1 MRPTA
6 IWSSFRS
13 RARVAPAQLAAAL
26 LILYPYRLPP
36 VLPSPIE
43 PILLDITTTCKSSVC
58 KEQGAR
64 QEMLCAVQESSPVNL
79 AEYQDLSLWPD
90 QSKQVWPLMM

>member
-43 PILLDITTTCKSSVC
+43 PILLEMTTTCNSSVC
-58 KEQGAR
+58 KEQGSR
-64 QEMLCAVQESSPVNL
+64 QEMLCADLLYQSLVLLQKETLL
-79 AEYQDLSLWPD
+79 AEYQDL
-90 QSKQVWPLMM
+90 